1 MTGRP
6 APPLGAVVHTDIRE
20 RPGPRGVGYLARAR
34 WTHPRTGR
42 REETTR
48 TFASRARA
56 ESWLDD
62 KQVQARTGVDR
73 AQTLAAFCEQ
83 LGDRWARTIDSS
95 STFDPYSAGLRLRV
109 LPDLGH
115 LAVGMLT
122 AGLIDRAIDRWEK
135 AYSVSTVKNTV
146 AALVLVLDE
155 AVRDGLLPRNPAKD
169 RARRSRVG
177 HARTHRDGSDPR
189 DLALPDVATLNAL
202 VVEVVARG
210 RHQCWGDMVTLLAT
224 TAMRISEVSG
234 LVVGD
239 VDLDAGLMHV
249 GRQTYPGRGGL
260 ITKTTKGRRRR
271 VVPIIEQLRPTLARL
286 VDGRSA
292 GERLLTGPKGGVITT
307 ATLRDATGWDEL
319 VESLGQGSL
328 VRHGLRHTALTWMAD
343 SGVSLYVL
351 QRVAGHQD
359 PAVTARYLHP
369 DTRAALDAGSAFS
382 AWWGQ
387 SGDKPAGDTAP
398 HSAGGLR
405 ETGA

>member
-189 DLALPDVATLNAL
+189 DLALPDVAALNAL

-239 VDLDAGLMHV
+239 VDLDAGIIHV

-369 DTRAALDAGSAFS
+369 DTRAVLDAGSAFS

-398 HSAGGLR
+398 HPAGGLR

>member
-1 MTGRP
+1 
-6 APPLGAVVHTDIRE
+6 
-20 RPGPRGVGYLARAR
+20 
-34 WTHPRTGR
+34 
-42 REETTR
+42 
-48 TFASRARA
+48 
-56 ESWLDD
+56 
-62 KQVQARTGVDR
+62 
-73 AQTLAAFCEQ
+73 
-83 LGDRWARTIDSS
+83 
-95 STFDPYSAGLRLRV
+95 
-109 LPDLGH
+109 
-115 LAVGMLT
+115 MLT

-239 VDLDAGLMHV
+239 VDLDAGLMDV

-369 DTRAALDAGSAFS
+369 DTRAVLDAGSAFS

-398 HSAGGLR
+398 HPAGGLR